1 MRAGS
6 QRGYSFVA
14 VLALLALCMLGL
26 SIAGPMWSQQVR
38 REREQELLRIGNL
51 YAQAIADYYHSSPG
65 SLKQYPQ
72 RLEQLLVDTRYVG
85 MRRYLRTLYPDP
97 VNPGQPWGL
106 VLDAQQ
112 RIVGVYSRSEQAPV
126 AEGPLQLQA
135 TELAAARRYADWKFV
150 ARMPKTASLQP
161 TERTP

>member
-14 VLALLALCMLGL
+14 VLVLLALCMLGL
-26 SIAGPMWSQQVR
+26 SVAGPMWSQQVR

-51 YAQAIADYYHSSPG
+51 YAEAIAAYYHSSPG

-85 MRRYLRTLYPDP
+85 MRRYLRTLYADP

-106 VLDAQQ
+106 VLNAEQ
-112 RIVGVYSRSEQAPV
+112 RIVGVYSRSEQAPI
-126 AEGPLQLQA
+126 AEGVQ
-135 TELAAARRYADWKFV
+135 ELAATQLEPARRYADWKFIAKV
-150 ARMPKTASLQP
+150 KKS
-161 TERTP
+161 

>member
-1 MRAGS
+1 MRAGELGPAIEHRRS
-6 QRGYSFVA
+6 RGYSFVA

-26 SIAGPMWSQQVR
+26 AVAGPIWSQQIK

-51 YAQAIADYYHSSPG
+51 YAQAIASYYNAGPG

-72 RLEQLLVDTRYVG
+72 RLEQLLADTRFVG
-85 MRRYLRTLYPDP
+85 LRRHLRSLYPDP

-106 VLDAQQ
+106 VLDGQQ

-126 AEGPLQLQA
+126 AEGA
-135 TELAAARRYADWKFV
+135 RELSSVSLPAAHQYADWKFI
-150 ARMPKTASLQP
+150 ARAEKP
-161 TERTP
+161 